1 MKKVSR
7 NDRLATIHMGKN
19 ALNLDEDTY
28 RDMLEH
34 VTGKRSA
41 KDMDM
46 DDLLKVIQHLD
57 QLGFSKR
64 NFGKKPK
71 VKLSKE
77 ALIGKIEA
85 HLAEQK
91 LNWNYAK
98 GIAKQMFQ
106 KEALEFC
113 AENELW
119 RIVAALE
126 YKAKRA
132 TNETR
137 RVPKQTTRKPS
148 ADHSAD

>member
-71 VKLSKE
+71 VKQSKE

-85 HLAEQK
+85 HLAEHK
-91 LNWNYAK
+91 LHWNYAK
-98 GIAKQMFQ
+98 GIAKKMFG

-113 AENELW
+113 NESELH

-126 YKAKRA
+126 YRAKRL
-132 TNETR
+132 
-137 RVPKQTTRKPS
+137 Q
-148 ADHSAD
+148 

>member
-1 MKKVSR
+1 MKKASR
-7 NDRLATIHMGKN
+7 NQRIAAIHMGKKQ
-19 ALNLDEDTY
+19 LGLDDDTY
-28 RDMLEH
+28 RDMLEQ

-41 KDMDM
+41 KDMTD
-46 DDLLKVIQHLD
+46 DDLVKVIQHLD

-64 NFGKKPK
+64 EFGNKPK

-85 HLAEQK
+85 HLAENK
-91 LNWNYAK
+91 LHWNYAK

-113 AENELW
+113 TENQLW

-126 YKAKRA
+126 
-132 TNETR
+132 
-137 RVPKQTTRKPS
+137 
-148 ADHSAD
+148 